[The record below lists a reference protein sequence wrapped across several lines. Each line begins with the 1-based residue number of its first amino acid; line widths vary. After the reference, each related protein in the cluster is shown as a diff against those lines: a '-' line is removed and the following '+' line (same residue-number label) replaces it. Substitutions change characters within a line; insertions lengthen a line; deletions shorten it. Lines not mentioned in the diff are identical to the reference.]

1 MKSFFKRILILLGVI
16 FLIVGTFLG
25 IQSIRLNWLESPT
38 ITTLPELTPDQKA
51 EDMAYLLDLTRQ
63 VSQVD
68 AVWEV
73 AGLENPLDAVDNW
86 IDRARKTESNQAFA
100 DLVLQYLVHAGQ
112 GGHAYLAF
120 DANFNLTISL
130 VGNIPKDAFAR
141 MPLWGQEINQ
151 LPWYAHSNLDIVYSQ
166 GQYVLD
172 QESVVGEITLPEGA
186 VVIKVDDLDT
196 DAFVLQQQY
205 YAHLRY
211 DPAESKFFLYPL
223 LIIDPGRPGWN
234 LTLRLQDGS
243 AQTVFVNKIPGY
255 VSFRQDE
262 NSAEN
267 IGCLTLTEDIL
278 YIRIRTFFYE
288 YAASDGPILR
298 DCFASGNF
306 QKVIFDVRGNNGGEI
321 WSYMENIIAPL
332 IEEPVS
338 YERIAAV
345 KESFFRWY
353 GWRLRLFKALNSNDL
368 TDPHTHLQQVEQIA
382 LLPYSDEGWHV
393 MRITRQIEP
402 ASNSF
407 PFEGRAYVLTDN
419 DTLSAGDS
427 FAAAMQV
434 TGLAKVVGANTVGWG
449 QAYQAKMLYALP
461 NSGILFYLDS
471 ELTFNSDGSLDN
483 YIGVIPDVM
492 LDASSYPTPYPA
504 SLDRESILSDTW
516 VQWVLADPLE

>member
-234 LTLRLQDGS
+234 
-243 AQTVFVNKIPGY
+243 
-255 VSFRQDE
+255 
-262 NSAEN
+262 
-267 IGCLTLTEDIL
+267 
-278 YIRIRTFFYE
+278 
-288 YAASDGPILR
+288 
-298 DCFASGNF
+298 
-306 QKVIFDVRGNNGGEI
+306 
-321 WSYMENIIAPL
+321 
-332 IEEPVS
+332 
-338 YERIAAV
+338 
-345 KESFFRWY
+345 
-353 GWRLRLFKALNSNDL
+353 
-368 TDPHTHLQQVEQIA
+368 
-382 LLPYSDEGWHV
+382 
-393 MRITRQIEP
+393 
-402 ASNSF
+402 
-407 PFEGRAYVLTDN
+407 
-419 DTLSAGDS
+419 
-427 FAAAMQV
+427 
-434 TGLAKVVGANTVGWG
+434 
-449 QAYQAKMLYALP
+449 
-461 NSGILFYLDS
+461 
-471 ELTFNSDGSLDN
+471 
-483 YIGVIPDVM
+483 
-492 LDASSYPTPYPA
+492 
-504 SLDRESILSDTW
+504 
-516 VQWVLADPLE
+516 